1 MLMRRVS
8 LLFELLRAQPRGLVL
23 SVAGAQAALWWLV
36 ASVFYAAPPGSLP
49 LVLAVGHEFQLGS
62 YYGPPLAF
70 WLAEIAYDIAGMPG
84 VYLLAQICV
93 IITYWAVFELGR
105 ATLGIAHA
113 AIAVMLMVG
122 IFAFGLPTLE
132 FGPPILAMALS
143 ALALLHFW
151 RAAAQNKRLYWGAYA
166 LDAGLLMLT
175 SYAGIFLLAI
185 LLIFMLSTARGR
197 ALLGTIDPWLAGLVI
212 VLLTFPLLIWLD
224 GQKQVFAPMLDQL
237 REARDN
243 REFLDWLRMPARVL
257 LLHVGL
263 VALALLASGWPVKTQ
278 DPVPQF
284 ARAPV
289 HPFAK
294 GFIYT
299 FAIAPLVITA
309 VLGVIM
315 GDAEPAGG
323 TAPVVFLTALAVV
336 LAAGDVIDLNR
347 QYALARLW
355 GALLIAPPLITVLV
369 LMFAPAIT
377 GVRFAVSEPAKA
389 IGRYFSDEFH
399 RRTGQPLAIA
409 AGEPRL
415 AALVALKSRPRA
427 SLYLDATPERS
438 PWVTQEDVRRKG
450 AVVVWGAGDTTGTP
464 PSELSGRFPELVP
477 DIPRAFDRFT
487 LGGGPRL
494 RIGWGIQRSQESG
507 SQESGK
513 VEK

>member
-1 MLMRRVS
+1 
-8 LLFELLRAQPRGLVL
+8 
-23 SVAGAQAALWWLV
+23 
-36 ASVFYAAPPGSLP
+36 
-49 LVLAVGHEFQLGS
+49 
-62 YYGPPLAF
+62 
-70 WLAEIAYDIAGMPG
+70 
-84 VYLLAQICV
+84 
-93 IITYWAVFELGR
+93 
-105 ATLGIAHA
+105 
-113 AIAVMLMVG
+113 MLMVG

-175 SYAGIFLLAI
+175 SYAGIFLLAV
-185 LLIFMLSTARGR
+185 LLVFMLSTARGR
-197 ALLGTIDPWLAGLVI
+197 ALLLTIDPWLAGLVI
-212 VLLTFPLLIWLD
+212 VLLTVPHVIWLD
-224 GQKQVFAPMLDQL
+224 GQKEPFAPVLDEL
-237 REARDN
+237 RDARDS
-243 REFLDWLRMPARVL
+243 REFLDWLRMPARIL

-263 VALALLASGWPVKTQ
+263 VALALLASGWPVKTK

-294 GFIYT
+294 AFIYT

-336 LAAGDVIDLNR
+336 LAAGDVIELNR

-355 GALLIAPPLITVLV
+355 GVLLVAPPVITVLV

-389 IGRYFSDEFH
+389 IGRYFSDEFQ

-415 AALVALKSRPRA
+415 AALPRP
-427 SLYLDATPERS
+427 SLYLDATPTRS
-438 PWVTQEDVRRKG
+438 PWVTPDEIGRKG
-450 AVVVWGAGDTTGTP
+450 AVVVWSATDTTSP
-464 PSELSGRFPELVP
+464 PPPELSERFPELVP

-494 RIGWGIQRSQESG
+494 RIGWGIQRSREL
-507 SQESGK
+507 GK

>member
-1 MLMRRVS
+1 MMMRRVS

-23 SVAGAQAALWWLV
+23 SIAGAQAALWWLV

-70 WLAEIAYDIAGMPG
+70 WHAEIAYDIAGMPG

-105 ATLGIAHA
+105 ATLGVAHA

-122 IFAFGLPTLE
+122 VFAFGLPTLE

-143 ALALLHFW
+143 ALVLLHFW
-151 RAAAQNKRLYWGAYA
+151 RAAAQNKRLYWAAFA
-166 LDAGLLMLT
+166 LDAGLLLLA
-175 SYAGIFLLAI
+175 SYAGVVLLAV
-185 LLIFMLSTARGR
+185 LLVFALSTARGR
-197 ALLGTIDPWLAGLVI
+197 ALLITIDPWLAGIGI
-212 VLLTFPLLIWLD
+212 VFLTFPHLIWFD
-224 GQKQVFAPMLDQL
+224 GQKHVFAPVLDQL
-237 REARDN
+237 HDAQAN

-294 GFIYT
+294 AFIYT

-369 LMFAPAIT
+369 LMLAPPFT
-377 GVRFAVSEPAKA
+377 GVRFAVSEPARA
-389 IGRYFSDEFH
+389 IGRYFSDEFRH
-399 RRTGQPLAIA
+399 RTGQPLAIA

-427 SLYLDATPERS
+427 SLYLDSTPARS
-438 PWVTQEDVRRKG
+438 PWVTQDDVRRKG
-450 AVVVWGAGDTTGTP
+450 ALVVWSAGDTTGTP
-464 PSELSGRFPELVP
+464 PSELSERFPELVP

-507 SQESGK
+507 SQEPGK

>member
-8 LLFELLRAQPRGLVL
+8 LLFELLRGQPRGLVWTI
-23 SVAGAQAALWWLV
+23 AGAQAALWWVV

-49 LVLAVGHEFQLGS
+49 LVLAVGHEFQFGS

-84 VYLLAQICV
+84 VYLLSQICV

-122 IFAFGLPTLE
+122 VFAFGLPTLE

-143 ALALLHFW
+143 ALVLLHFW
-151 RAAAQNKRLYWGAYA
+151 RAAAQNKRLYWAAFA
-166 LDAGLLMLT
+166 LDAGLLLLA
-175 SYAGIFLLAI
+175 SYAGVVLLAV
-185 LLIFMLSTARGR
+185 LLVFALSTARGR
-197 ALLGTIDPWLAGLVI
+197 ALLITIDPWLAGLLI
-212 VLLTFPLLIWLD
+212 VLLTFPHLIWLD
-224 GQKQVFAPMLDQL
+224 GQKQVFAPVLDQL
-237 REARDN
+237 REAQAN
-243 REFLDWLRMPARVL
+243 REFLDWLRMPARVV

-263 VALALLASGWPVKTQ
+263 VALALLASGWPVKTE

-294 GFIYT
+294 AFIYT

-336 LAAGDVIDLNR
+336 LAAGDVIELNR
-347 QYALARLW
+347 QYALAQLW
-355 GALLIAPPLITVLV
+355 GALLIVPPIVTVLV
-369 LMFAPAIT
+369 LMLAPPIT
-377 GVRFAVSEPAKA
+377 GVQFAVSEPAKA
-389 IGRYFSDEFH
+389 IGRYFSDEFRH
-399 RRTGQPLAIA
+399 RTGQPLSIS
-409 AGEPRL
+409 AGDPRL
-415 AALVALKSRPRA
+415 ASLVALKSRPRA

-438 PWVTQEDVRRKG
+438 PWVTQDDVRRKG
-450 AVVVWGAGDTTGTP
+450 AVVVWSAGDTTGAP
-464 PSELSGRFPELVP
+464 PTELGARFPELVP

-494 RIGWGIQRSQESG
+494 RIGWGIQRTQEPA
-507 SQESGK
+507 K
-513 VEK
+513 AEK

>member
-1 MLMRRVS
+1 
-8 LLFELLRAQPRGLVL
+8 
-23 SVAGAQAALWWLV
+23 
-36 ASVFYAAPPGSLP
+36 
-49 LVLAVGHEFQLGS
+49 
-62 YYGPPLAF
+62 
-70 WLAEIAYDIAGMPG
+70 
-84 VYLLAQICV
+84 
-93 IITYWAVFELGR
+93 
-105 ATLGIAHA
+105 
-113 AIAVMLMVG
+113 
-122 IFAFGLPTLE
+122 
-132 FGPPILAMALS
+132 
-143 ALALLHFW
+143 
-151 RAAAQNKRLYWGAYA
+151 
-166 LDAGLLMLT
+166 
-175 SYAGIFLLAI
+175 
-185 LLIFMLSTARGR
+185 MLSTTRGR
-197 ALLGTIDPWLAGLVI
+197 ALLLTIDPWLAGLVI
-212 VLLTFPLLIWLD
+212 VLLTFPHLIWLD
-224 GQKQVFAPMLDQL
+224 GQKHVFAPVLDQL
-237 REARDN
+237 RDARDN

-294 GFIYT
+294 SFIYT

-336 LAAGDVIDLNR
+336 LAAGDVIELNR

-355 GALLIAPPLITVLV
+355 GALLVAPPVITVLV

-427 SLYLDATPERS
+427 SLYLDATPVHS
-438 PWVTQEDVRRKG
+438 PWVTPDDIRRKG
-450 AVVVWGAGDTTGTP
+450 AVVVWSAADTTGP
-464 PSELSGRFPELVP
+464 PPPELSERFSELVP
-477 DIPRAFDRFT
+477 DIPRAFDRFN

-494 RIGWGIQRSQESG
+494 RIGWGIQRSVVSNQ
-507 SQESGK
+507 
-513 VEK
+513 

>member
-8 LLFELLRAQPRGLVL
+8 LLFELLRAQPRALFWVI
-23 SVAGAQAALWWLV
+23 AGGQAALWWIV

-70 WLAEIAYDIAGMPG
+70 WLAEVAYDIAGMPG
-84 VYLLAQICV
+84 VYLLTEICV

-113 AIAVMLMVG
+113 AITVMLMVG

-132 FGPPILAMALS
+132 FGPPVLAMALS
-143 ALALLHFW
+143 ALVLLHFW
-151 RAAAQNKRLYWGAYA
+151 RAVAQGKRLYWSVFAV
-166 LDAGLLMLT
+166 DAGLLLLT
-175 SYAGIFLLAI
+175 SYAGVILLAV
-185 LLIFMLSTARGR
+185 LLVFILSTGRGR
-197 ALLGTIDPWLAGLVI
+197 AQLGMIDPWLAGIVI
-212 VLLTFPLLIWLD
+212 AFLTFPHLIWLD
-224 GQKQVFAPMLDQL
+224 GQKQVFAPVLDQL
-237 REARDN
+237 RDAQAN
-243 REFLDWLRMPARVL
+243 REFLDWLRMPARIL
-257 LLHVGL
+257 LLHTGL
-263 VALALLASGWPVKTQ
+263 IALALLASGWPVKRQ

-284 ARAPV
+284 ARVSV

-315 GDAEPAGG
+315 GDPEPAGG

-336 LAAGDVIDLNR
+336 LAAGDVIELNR

-355 GALLIAPPLITVLV
+355 GALLIAPPVITVLV
-369 LMFAPAIT
+369 LMLAPPIT
-377 GVRFAVSEPAKA
+377 GAQFSVSEPAKA
-389 IGRYFSDEFH
+389 MGRYFSEEFR
-399 RRTGQPLAIA
+399 RRTGQPLAIT

-427 SLYLDATPERS
+427 SLYLDATPQRS
-438 PWVTQEDVRRKG
+438 PWVTPDDIRRRG
-450 AVVVWGAGDTTGTP
+450 VVVVWSAADTTGTP
-464 PSELSGRFPELVP
+464 PPEISQRFPELVP

-487 LGGGPRL
+487 FGGGPRL
-494 RIGWGIQRSQESG
+494 RVGWGIQRSVISNQ
-507 SQESGK
+507 
-513 VEK
+513 

>member
-1 MLMRRVS
+1 
-8 LLFELLRAQPRGLVL
+8 
-23 SVAGAQAALWWLV
+23 
-36 ASVFYAAPPGSLP
+36 
-49 LVLAVGHEFQLGS
+49 
-62 YYGPPLAF
+62 
-70 WLAEIAYDIAGMPG
+70 
-84 VYLLAQICV
+84 
-93 IITYWAVFELGR
+93 
-105 ATLGIAHA
+105 
-113 AIAVMLMVG
+113 
-122 IFAFGLPTLE
+122 
-132 FGPPILAMALS
+132 MALS

-175 SYAGIFLLAI
+175 SYAGIFLLAV
-185 LLIFMLSTARGR
+185 LFIFMLSTARGR
-197 ALLGTIDPWLAGLVI
+197 ALLLTIDPWLAGLVI
-212 VLLTFPLLIWLD
+212 VLLTFPHLIWLD
-224 GQKQVFAPMLDQL
+224 GQKHVFAPVVDQL

-243 REFLDWLRMPARVL
+243 RELLDWLRMPARVL

-294 GFIYT
+294 AFIYT
-299 FAIAPLVITA
+299 FAIVPLAITA

-336 LAAGDVIDLNR
+336 LAAGDVIELNR

-355 GALLIAPPLITVLV
+355 GALLVAPPVLTVLV

-427 SLYLDATPERS
+427 SLYLDATPTRS
-438 PWVTQEDVRRKG
+438 PWITPDDIGRKG
-450 AVVVWGAGDTTGTP
+450 AVVVWSAPDTTGP
-464 PSELSGRFPELVP
+464 PPPELSERFPELVP

-494 RIGWGIQRSQESG
+494 RIGWGIQRRQESG
-507 SQESGK
+507 R

>member
-8 LLFELLRAQPRGLVL
+8 LLFEFLRAQPRALFWVI
-23 SVAGAQAALWWLV
+23 AGAQAALWWIA
-36 ASVFYAAPPGSLP
+36 ASVFYAAPPGDLP

-70 WLAEIAYDIAGMPG
+70 WLAEVAYNVAGMPG
-84 VYLLAQICV
+84 VYLLAEICV

-143 ALALLHFW
+143 ALVLLHFW
-151 RAAAQNKRLYWGAYA
+151 RAAAQGKRLYWSAFA
-166 LDAGLLMLT
+166 VDAGLLLLT
-175 SYAGIFLLAI
+175 NYAGVVLLVV
-185 LLIFMLSTARGR
+185 LLVFILSTARGR
-197 ALLGTIDPWLAGLVI
+197 ALLGTIDPWLAGIVI
-212 VLLTFPLLIWLD
+212 VFLTFPHLIWLD
-224 GQKQVFAPMLDQL
+224 AQKHVFAPVLDQL
-237 REARDN
+237 RDARDN
-243 REFLDWLRMPARVL
+243 REFLDWLRMPARIL
-257 LLHVGL
+257 LLHTGL
-263 VALALLASGWPVKTQ
+263 VALALLASGWPVKGQ

-309 VLGVIM
+309 ILGVIM

-336 LAAGDVIDLNR
+336 LAAGEVIELNR

-355 GALLIAPPLITVLV
+355 GALLVAPPVITVLV
-369 LMFAPAIT
+369 LMLAPPIT
-377 GVRFAVSEPAKA
+377 GARFAVSEPAKA
-389 IGRYFSDEFH
+389 MGRYFSDEFH

-409 AGEPRL
+409 AGEQRL

-438 PWVTQEDVRRKG
+438 PWVTGDDIRRKG
-450 AVVVWGAGDTTGTP
+450 AVVVWSAGDTTGTP
-464 PSELSGRFPELVP
+464 PTEIAERFPELVP

-494 RIGWGIQRSQESG
+494 RIGWGIQRTEDR
-507 SQESGK
+507 
-513 VEK
+513 